1 MHGPGKSDPPIVPG
15 KRPNK
20 PGRPGAEAVEGRG
33 GAKGTAGRQ
42 STGRTQSRETVSQ
55 ALACVREAAKR
66 NRNERFTSLMHHV
79 TPELLAWAFHQLKA
93 RAAPGVDGVTWEE
106 YAGALD
112 GNIDDLHRR
121 VMRGGYRA
129 KPSRRQYIPKADGR
143 QRPLGIAALEDKI
156 VQRALV
162 EVLNAI
168 YETDFLGFSY
178 GFRPGRS
185 QHDALD
191 ALAFGITR
199 RPVNWVLDADIRAF
213 FDSISHDWMM
223 RFLEHRIGDRRVL
236 RLIAKWLKA
245 GVMEEGALTES
256 TEGTPQGAVIS
267 PLLANIYL
275 HYVYDLW
282 ADQWRKRE
290 ATGEVIVVRYA
301 DDTIVGFERQADAER
316 FLRDLRERLAKFGL
330 ALHPDKT
337 RLIEFGRYA
346 AQRRSAPGPG
356 ETGDVRFPRLHAHL
370 REGEGRR
377 MVHSG
382 AAHHRQAD
390 ASQTRRDQGGA
401 EPHAPR
407 AGARTG
413 ALAGAGGARLS
424 RVPRRADQ
432 FAEDHVLPLS
442 RRVALAT
449 RALAPKPEGPRHVG
463 ADGADRR
470 ALAATRQD
478 QPSLAAIPLPR
489 QTPEVGAE
497 CVSSARSDLSGGRR
511 VKPAS
516 LPGCP
521 VSH

>member
-1 MHGPGKSDPPIVPG
+1 
-15 KRPNK
+15 
-20 PGRPGAEAVEGRG
+20 
-33 GAKGTAGRQ
+33 
-42 STGRTQSRETVSQ
+42 
-55 ALACVREAAKR
+55 
-66 NRNERFTSLMHHV
+66 MHHV

-93 RAAPGVDGVTWEE
+93 RAAPGVDGVTWEA

-199 RPVNWVLDADIRAF
+199 RAVNWVLDADIRAF
-213 FDSISHDWMM
+213 FDSISHAWMM

-275 HYVYDLW
+275 HDVYDLW

-290 ATGEVIVVRYA
+290 ATGEVIVIRYA

-337 RLIEFGRYA
+337 RLIEFGRYG
-346 AQRRSAPGPG
+346 AQRRSARGRG
-356 ETGDVRFPRLHAHL
+356 ETGDLRLPRLHAHL

-401 EPHAPR
+401 EPHASR

-432 FAEDHVLPLS
+432 FAEDHVLQIP

-449 RALAPKPEGPRHVG
+449 RALAPKPEGQRVVG
-463 ADGADRR
+463 ADGTDRR
-470 ALAATRQD
+470 SLVATRQD
-478 QPSLAAIPLPR
+478 QPSLAAASLPR

-516 LPGCP
+516 LPG
-521 VSH
+521 

>member
-1 MHGPGKSDPPIVPG
+1 
-15 KRPNK
+15 
-20 PGRPGAEAVEGRG
+20 
-33 GAKGTAGRQ
+33 
-42 STGRTQSRETVSQ
+42 
-55 ALACVREAAKR
+55 
-66 NRNERFTSLMHHV
+66 MHHV

-199 RPVNWVLDADIRAF
+199 RAVNWVLDADIRAF
-213 FDSISHDWMM
+213 FDCISHDWMM

-301 DDTIVGFERQADAER
+301 DDTIVGFRRQADAER

-337 RLIEFGRYA
+337 RLIEFGRFA
-346 AQRRSAPGPG
+346 AQQRSARGLGKP
-356 ETGDVRFPRLHAHL
+356 ETFDFLGFTHICGKTK
-370 REGEGRR
+370 EGT
-377 MVHSG
+377 VHSG
-382 AAHHRQAD
+382 AAYHRQAD

-413 ALAGAGGARLS
+413 ALAGAGDARLP
-424 RVPRRADQ
+424 RVSRRADQ
-432 FAEDHVLPLS
+432 FAEDHVLPPLTSSGTGDARS
-442 RRVALAT
+442 RGEARRPTYRGRGWSGSSRVGCH
-449 RALAPKPEGPRHVG
+449 PPG
-463 ADGADRR
+463 
-470 ALAATRQD
+470 
-478 QPSLAAIPLPR
+478 SAIPGR
-489 QTPEVGAE
+489 SFA
-497 CVSSARSDLSGGRR
+497 SSSNTRGGSR
-511 VKPAS
+511 VR
-516 LPGCP
+516 
-521 VSH
+521 

>member
-1 MHGPGKSDPPIVPG
+1 M
-15 KRPNK
+15 
-20 PGRPGAEAVEGRG
+20 
-33 GAKGTAGRQ
+33 
-42 STGRTQSRETVSQ
+42 
-55 ALACVREAAKR
+55 
-66 NRNERFTSLMHHV
+66 
-79 TPELLAWAFHQLKA
+79 
-93 RAAPGVDGVTWEE
+93 
-106 YAGALD
+106 
-112 GNIDDLHRR
+112 
-121 VMRGGYRA
+121 
-129 KPSRRQYIPKADGR
+129 
-143 QRPLGIAALEDKI
+143 
-156 VQRALV
+156 

-199 RPVNWVLDADIRAF
+199 RAVNWVLDADIRAF
-213 FDSISHDWMM
+213 FDSISHAWMM

-337 RLIEFGRYA
+337 RLIEFGRHA
-346 AQRRSAPGPG
+346 AQRRSA
-356 ETGDVRFPRLHAHL
+356 R
-370 REGEGRR
+370 GEGKPETFDFLGFTHICGKAKEGGWFTLVRHTIAKR
-377 MVHSG
+377 MR
-382 AAHHRQAD
+382 AR
-390 ASQTRRDQGGA
+390 TRRDQGGA

-413 ALAGAGGARLS
+413 RAGWGRWCGATSRTSPCRPIRGRSRPSNITSRGTGDARSRAEARRPTSRGRGWGGSPRVGCHPPGSAIPGRSIASSSNTRGGS
-424 RVPRRADQ
+424 RVR
-432 FAEDHVLPLS
+432 
-442 RRVALAT
+442 
-449 RALAPKPEGPRHVG
+449 
-463 ADGADRR
+463 
-470 ALAATRQD
+470 
-478 QPSLAAIPLPR
+478 
-489 QTPEVGAE
+489 
-497 CVSSARSDLSGGRR
+497 
-511 VKPAS
+511 
-516 LPGCP
+516 
-521 VSH
+521 

>member
-15 KRPNK
+15 KRPNR

-93 RAAPGVDGVTWEE
+93 RAAPGVDGVTWEA

-112 GNIDDLHRR
+112 GNIGDLHRR

-213 FDSISHDWMM
+213 FDCISHDWMM

-301 DDTIVGFERQADAER
+301 DDTIVGFKRQADAER

-337 RLIEFGRYA
+337 RLIEFGRFA
-346 AQRRSAPGPG
+346 AQQRSARGSGKP
-356 ETGDVRFPRLHAHL
+356 ETFDFLGFTHICGKTKEGWFTLVRHTIAKRMRAKLVEIKEALKRMRHLPVPEQGRWLGQVVRGYLAYHAVPTNA
-370 REGEGRR
+370 RKIT
-377 MVHSG
+377 SF
-382 AAHHRQAD
+382 HHFVVW
-390 ASQTRRDQGGA
+390 
-401 EPHAPR
+401 HW
-407 AGARTG
+407 
-413 ALAGAGGARLS
+413 
-424 RVPRRADQ
+424 RRA
-432 FAEDHVLPLS
+432 LS
-442 RRVALAT
+442 RRSHKAAVSWARMGRIVARWLPPA
-449 RALAPKPEGPRHVG
+449 RISHPWPQRRFLVKHPRWEPSALVAHARICPGG
-463 ADGADRR
+463 AG
-470 ALAATRQD
+470 
-478 QPSLAAIPLPR
+478 
-489 QTPEVGAE
+489 
-497 CVSSARSDLSGGRR
+497 
-511 VKPAS
+511 
-516 LPGCP
+516 
-521 VSH
+521 